1 MKIILG
7 ANLKNSTCEQ
17 KCAVACT
24 KMNINELNLW
34 IYINKVYKF
43 FKTPRNTH
51 GVCRF
56 DLALKLAMYA
66 S

>member
-24 KMNINELNLW
+24 KMNINELNL
-34 IYINKVYKF
+34 
-43 FKTPRNTH
+43 
-51 GVCRF
+51 
-56 DLALKLAMYA
+56 
-66 S
+66 